1 MKIKSLKIRNF
12 KTFDDEGIYLT
23 LTDLTTLVGENS
35 TGKSNI
41 LEALDLFFN
50 FSSSKIMK
58 ESFHH
63 DDNTKEMSVEIKFGM
78 LSDSEKK
85 KFKIHLDEKEELEIK
100 QVIKLSSGEDDSKQ
114 KYEESKHGNR
124 WRTQL
129 DWANL
134 TPKLPTKTNIKSW
147 WKKDLKIGDFDF
159 KSLFETE
166 DGDPDPETYQAKLEQ
181 LWDEHFDIIP
191 KEKETGDEK
200 VLGWKGKLKGNL
212 PKYFYIPAIRDVNE
226 DLKVLKT
233 NPFGEIIGW
242 LTQNITAEI
251 EKDFKTRTGD
261 IFKEVMGTVDK
272 DQEGKSKIAYLN
284 EKLNANLGVNLECK
298 LELKFGTPQMTDVI
312 FPSPQ
317 LYANDGYYS
326 IIDLKGHGLQ
336 RLCILS
342 LLRTYN
348 DVKKRMEN
356 VERNVIIAI
365 EEPEIYLHPPIKRAT
380 YKLLRSLSGKKDQ
393 IIYSTHDGYFVSV
406 EHFDEIRLFKKI
418 KGEKPKT
425 VIYEFTVGK
434 LIAHYKNCYR
444 IDVTEKSLR
453 HKFSHI
459 CDETKNEGFFANK
472 IVIIEGDTEKYALPI
487 YFTHKGFDVDNERIA
502 IISAGSV
509 DNISYLYVVFN
520 EFHIPCYII
529 FDGDKPSEA
538 EFFKI
543 DEKEKSKE
551 ADDLRKSIKNKS
563 RRNKELLA
571 FVGEKANEK
580 AEHLFPP
587 TAVNERY
594 AVWEKDFE
602 QTFHKPID
610 IYSELKSQAT
620 DLYGTASKPLTG
632 RYIASELVEKY
643 PGKICSLV
651 PELIDKIK
659 LCQWTGSCLVQEPVN
674 RDVGAK

>member
-12 KTFDDEGIYLT
+12 KTFADDGIYLT

-50 FSSSKIMK
+50 FSSTKISK

-63 DDNTKEMSVEIKFGM
+63 DDNTKEISVEIKFGM

-85 KFKIHLDEKEELEIK
+85 KFKIHLDEREELEIK
-100 QVIKLSSGEDDSKQ
+100 QVIKLSSGEDDEDDSKQ

-124 WRTQL
+124 WETQL

-134 TPKLPTKTNIKSW
+134 TAKLPTKTNIKSW

-159 KSLFETE
+159 KSLFETK

-181 LWDEHFDIIP
+181 LWEEHFDIIP
-191 KEKETGDEK
+191 KEKKTGDEK

-226 DLKVLKT
+226 DLKILKS

-251 EKDFKTRTGD
+251 ETDFKTRTEG
-261 IFKEVMGTVDK
+261 IFKEVMETVDK

-284 EKLNANLGVNLECK
+284 EKLNANLGVNLDCK

-356 VERNVIIAI
+356 VERNIIIAI

-380 YKLLRSLSGKKDQ
+380 YKLLRSLSERRDQ

-425 VIYEFTVGK
+425 DIYEFRADQ
-434 LIAHYKNCYR
+434 LIAHYKNCYG

-472 IVIIEGDTEKYALPI
+472 VVIIEGDTEKYALPI

-529 FDGDKPSEA
+529 FDGDNPSEA
-538 EFFKI
+538 EFAKI

-563 RRNKELLA
+563 KRNKELLT
-571 FVGEKANEK
+571 FVGEKVDEK
-580 AEHLFPP
+580 AEYFFPP
-587 TAVNERY
+587 TAVKEKY

-610 IYSELKSQAT
+610 IYPELKGQAT
-620 DLYGTASKPLTG
+620 DLYGTPSKPLAG

-643 PGKICSLV
+643 PGKICSHV

-659 LCQWTGSCLVQEPVN
+659 LCQWTTSCLVQTP
-674 RDVGAK
+674 